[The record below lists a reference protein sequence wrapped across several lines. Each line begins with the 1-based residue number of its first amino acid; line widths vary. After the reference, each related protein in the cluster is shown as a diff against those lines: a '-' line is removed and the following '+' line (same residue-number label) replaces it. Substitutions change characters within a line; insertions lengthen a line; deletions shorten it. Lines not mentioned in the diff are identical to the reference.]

1 MRGGRPHLSRLA
13 ETRTSSARQVLANAA
28 KSEIASASLAACAEL
43 VKDDALLTQGASTA
57 TAATHSPAE
66 RLSLYRERVL
76 AHLELQKAGHA
87 QYNAE
92 EAAVDDLR
100 FHREKL
106 SVASTKP
113 EFSSLS
119 NSFSANEALQTSL
132 KSLETMVSK
141 GFQDMNG
148 AIKELKADMADQKK
162 ELKAD
167 MADLKKEL
175 KADVASLKCD
185 IAFLRRDVDGLTVS
199 SNVLGARLQNST
211 ARSDDALEM
220 VQNEKGEYPPGNSF
234 PATWNELRAL
244 SDGAIIDILGHYEP
258 QTGGANDEGMA
269 GSAGGGGGGDR
280 DEVTRTRSGTGR
292 RNRVGRA
299 APMAGPSGQHRGGD
313 LPETRLTE
321 EERVRKRRRLHQIL
335 GASPDIAVNANWTWT
350 A

>member
-1 MRGGRPHLSRLA
+1 MNAVHNATPDPSLSRLA
-13 ETRTSSARQVLANAA
+13 EARTSSARQALANAA

-167 MADLKKEL
+167 
-175 KADVASLKCD
+175 VASLKCD

-258 QTGGANDEGMA
+258 LSGGANDEGMA